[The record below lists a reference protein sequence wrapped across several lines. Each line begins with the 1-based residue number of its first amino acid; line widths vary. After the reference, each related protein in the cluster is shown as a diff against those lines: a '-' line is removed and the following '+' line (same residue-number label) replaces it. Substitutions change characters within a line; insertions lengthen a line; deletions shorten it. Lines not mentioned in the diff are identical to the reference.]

1 MDLVIVLREQFRG
14 FFEHGDIIEKRY
26 KTFKKSGAAEITELR
41 IPVASI
47 KALSIP
53 EQNLLVAFA
62 LAHNELA
69 FLARLAIIGEHQT
82 RSGRIFDAFSL
93 SQQLTILKLYAGN
106 IHECWNLVRLRYF
119 STQLSKKYDAKVSK
133 YSKENLKF
141 LKKHFSGSKN
151 VISLVRNKAAVATAA
166 PTCIKCS
173 IALQQIVDV

>member
-1 MDLVIVLREQFRG
+1 
-14 FFEHGDIIEKRY
+14 
-26 KTFKKSGAAEITELR
+26 
-41 IPVASI
+41 
-47 KALSIP
+47 
-53 EQNLLVAFA
+53 VAFA

-69 FLARLAIIGEHQT
+69 FLPHLATIREHQT

-141 LKKHFSGSKN
+141 LKNHFSGSKN
-151 VISLVRNKAAVATAA
+151 VISLVPNEAAFRYSRADVHQVLDCVTADRRCVTYLSGA
-166 PTCIKCS
+166 KYHYELYEFGERRWPHISSIKLNRIKGERLLS
-173 IALQQIVDV
+173 SSRKL